1 MFFFYKTLIA
11 LNMNLTLV
19 LKKTEAV
26 QFEHSD
32 AGFMMSIASMTY
44 LCSVKLNRH
53 DWNLNLMMS
62 VVNKSY

>member
-1 MFFFYKTLIA
+1 
-11 LNMNLTLV
+11 MNLTLV

-26 QFEHSD
+26 QFEQSD
-32 AGFMMSIASMTY
+32 AGFIVSIASMIY